1 MSRLHKVNRMMSLNL
16 KSRVKVFLRARKK
29 TLSDL
34 ADSIE
39 VSETL
44 LDKALADNSMEIR
57 TLEKI
62 SKELQIPLFSFFN
75 YPPETEPKMEIPF
88 YTQRLPDTEESHV
101 KTDAETLKGE
111 IELLEMY
118 IEERKERLRMLAGK

>member
-1 MSRLHKVNRMMSLNL
+1 MISLNL
-16 KSRVKVFLRARKK
+16 KNRVTAFLRVRKK

-34 ADSIE
+34 ADNIE
-39 VSETL
+39 ESEDL
-44 LDKALADNSMEIR
+44 LDKALEDNSMEIR

-62 SKELQIPLFSFFN
+62 SKALQIPLFSFFS

-118 IEERKERLRMLAGK
+118 IKEKKEQLYTLTQGK